1 MVGWYYTLMFVF
13 SILVTASLL
22 VKFIFNLISDTPNR
36 VELVEYEKIL
46 YGITMSY
53 IVTYLIYI

>member
-1 MVGWYYTLMFVF
+1 MFVF

-46 YGITMSY
+46 YAVTMSY

>member
-1 MVGWYYTLMFVF
+1 MVGWYYTLTFVF
-13 SILVTASLL
+13 SILVIVSLL
-22 VKFIFNLISDTPNR
+22 VKFIFNLMSDTPNR
-36 VELVEYEKIL
+36 IELGDNEKIL

>member
-1 MVGWYYTLMFVF
+1 MGGWYYTLAFVF

-46 YGITMSY
+46 YAVTMSY